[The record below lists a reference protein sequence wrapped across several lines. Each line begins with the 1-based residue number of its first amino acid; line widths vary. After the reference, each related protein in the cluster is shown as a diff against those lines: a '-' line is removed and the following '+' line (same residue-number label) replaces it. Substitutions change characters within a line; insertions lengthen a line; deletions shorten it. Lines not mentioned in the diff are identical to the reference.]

1 MWPSIKYYSSSRVVL
16 FSQTENTENDCIIL
30 ALCPSPPPLKA
41 WVYRRLILCN
51 IVRNDSRVT
60 NHTYMQVMWFTCD
73 MHGSPILTEYSACL
87 GTCRYVLRA
96 SEILQQSLVKLK
108 WRQWNVLLTEGC
120 ESWWLPGGKWP
131 VVESTGISSQGYQ
144 VLISGHCSFLSLIC
158 LEAFCSSS
166 FCTHHILQQMIK
178 TGILAWTANNRVT
191 PLH

>member
-1 MWPSIKYYSSSRVVL
+1 MWPSIKYYSSSRVVV

-30 ALCPSPPPLKA
+30 ALCPSPSPPLKA

-96 SEILQQSLVKLK
+96 SEILQQSLVKLQRVK
-108 WRQWNVLLTEGC
+108 SMKCTFDRRLWKLMVARC
-120 ESWWLPGGKWP
+120 KWP

-144 VLISGHCSFLSLIC
+144 VLISGHCSFL
-158 LEAFCSSS
+158 
-166 FCTHHILQQMIK
+166 ILSIFNLPWS
-178 TGILAWTANNRVT
+178 ILFLLLLHPPYLTANDKNWDPCLDRQ
-191 PLH
+191 